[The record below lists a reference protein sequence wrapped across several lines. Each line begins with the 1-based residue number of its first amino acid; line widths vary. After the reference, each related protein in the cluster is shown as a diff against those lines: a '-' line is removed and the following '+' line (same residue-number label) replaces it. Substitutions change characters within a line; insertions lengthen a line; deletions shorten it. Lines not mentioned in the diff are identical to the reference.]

1 MKPLQ
6 PGEAL
11 FADTS
16 ALIAAWSRRDQN
28 HRAAIT
34 FLKQEVPRHRLR
46 LVITNF
52 IFAEVHAYFSK
63 FPPFARRVGN
73 AIFSDPI
80 AFIERAEKDDEDRA
94 WKIIEAYTDKTF
106 TFADAI
112 SFVIMER
119 LGLRSA
125 FAFDD
130 HFKQY
135 GKFRLLP

>member
-1 MKPLQ
+1 M
-6 PGEAL
+6 
-11 FADTS
+11 
-16 ALIAAWSRRDQN
+16 
-28 HRAAIT
+28 
-34 FLKQEVPRHRLR
+34 
-46 LVITNF
+46 
-52 IFAEVHAYFSK
+52 
-63 FPPFARRVGN
+63 GN